1 MVVLTDDEQR
11 VAIVA
16 GLRRILVAERS
27 PPAEAVALEMSRLT
41 SPFREDISDSLAH
54 LATHEPLAGLRVYSD
69 MRKKI

>member
-1 MVVLTDDEQR
+1 MVLTDDEQR

-54 LATHEPLAGLRVYSD
+54 YFATHEPLAGLRVYSD